1 MTMVIDKIEE
11 FFIQNSDTMIDVKI
25 EIEYN

>member
-1 MTMVIDKIEE
+1 MTRVIDKIEE